1 MRATR
6 LWVLST
12 LPFLLA
18 ACGSDEEAV
27 IIDDNVVATPA
38 DTGFGGTAA
47 PAPGMFEDATMQ
59 PATVAMNAVGGSGVS
74 GQMEVMAHGEQQT
87 MVSVTLNGPA
97 GASSTHSGH
106 IHQGTCDS
114 PGAVVVP
121 LQDITLANG
130 TGMAA
135 STVDVAPS
143 AAMNGQH
150 IVAYHERAGDNP
162 GAPVVCGAIPAQ
174 GGTTGM

>member
-1 MRATR
+1 MKTTR
-6 LWVLST
+6 RWMLAA
-12 LPFLLA
+12 LPLALA
-18 ACGSDEEAV
+18 ACGGDVEDEAV
-27 IIDDNVVATPA
+27 VTDGAVVTGDTMMAPSTMPPA
-38 DTGFGGTAA
+38 DTGMPAA
-47 PAPGMFEDATMQ
+47 GS
-59 PATVAMNAVGGSGVS
+59 VAMNAVGGSGVT
-74 GQMEVMAHGEQQT
+74 GTMEVMQHGGEQT

-106 IHQGTCDS
+106 IHEGTCDN

-121 LQDITLANG
+121 LQDVTLSNG

-135 STVDVAPS
+135 STVDVPSS

-150 IVAYHERAGDNP
+150 IVAYHEGSGDNP

-174 GGTTGM
+174 GASM